1 MLNSVDIK
9 ENLFKNDQKYIDIFY
24 LSVTM
29 RLTIIGQQIERYKQI
44 NLTQIHT
51 FTCID
56 AINKPKEDSAFSIY
70 N

>member
-1 MLNSVDIK
+1 MLNSVDIN
-9 ENLFKNDQKYIDIFY
+9 ENLFKNDQKYIVIFY
-24 LSVTM
+24 LSITM

-56 AINKPKEDSAFSIY
+56 AINKAIEDSAFSIY